1 MQDDLSHVSTH
12 LIKVP
17 LFQRG
22 ELPTDDIIVT
32 TTVHLEDLPTSD
44 SSFVVSICDGTVCN
58 GFWIQDS
65 GHYPQAAS
73 LYVTINNGMTYT
85 NDHTASG
92 GLGTPITY
100 EHFPDTATLTF
111 YPINKWASFSIP
123 PLGGYT
129 AAGTFMSQVDVT
141 NGLYLEAYGSETEE
155 EYKLMFIEV
164 KVIRNG

>member
-1 MQDDLSHVSTH
+1 M
-12 LIKVP
+12 P

-22 ELPTDDIIVT
+22 ELPTDDIIVIT
-32 TTVHLEDLPTSD
+32 TLHLEDLPTSD
-44 SSFVVSICDGTVCN
+44 SSFVLSICDGTVCN

-65 GHYPQAAS
+65 GRYPQAAS
-73 LYVTINNGMTYT
+73 LYVTINSGMTYT

-100 EHFPDTATLTF
+100 EHFPNTATLTF

-123 PLGGYT
+123 ILGGYT

-141 NGLYLEAYGSETEE
+141 NGLYLEAYGSEADE